1 MERAAS
7 LLPRLKTKHL
17 AVEDLARAAWPKAIG
32 SRLEKRTRV
41 LNLVRSTLVIEVED
55 AVWQKQLH
63 AIRYHILAN
72 ISSILGEGHV
82 TALEFRIGIPRRPAG
97 REMESA
103 VAGPLYLDEADRI
116 ADPVLRKIY
125 RQKKRA
131 AGE

>member
-7 LLPRLKTKHL
+7 LLPRLKTKNL

-72 ISSILGEGHV
+72 ITSVLGAGHV
-82 TALEFRIGIPRRPAG
+82 TDLEFRIGIQRRPVA
-97 REMESA
+97 RETEKA
-103 VAGPLYLDEADRI
+103 VAGPLYVDESDRI
-116 ADPVLRKIY
+116 TDPVLRKIY
-125 RQKKRA
+125 RQKRRA
-131 AGE
+131 AGA